1 MFIDKEQNTIGKLY
15 DYLKANP
22 KAILEVEFPSEPVFQ
37 AVNDGAY
44 ETDNGLDID
53 EEGYEEYNAILLQRL
68 DNKEYVELSYL
79 HFPLRITCNGVFVA
93 GTVQVEK

>member
-1 MFIDKEQNTIGKLY
+1 MERIKNITPSQNSI
-15 DYLKANP
+15 
-22 KAILEVEFPSEPVFQ
+22 PVFL

-44 ETDNGLDID
+44 ETDYGLDID

-68 DNKEYVELSYL
+68 DNKEYVELTYL
-79 HFPLRITCNGVFVA
+79 HFPLCIICNGVFVT